1 MKVLKTVQYMFYV
14 HARNISLSNIS
25 HKTVPT
31 NLKGKSKSSQEWLTR
46 QLNDEYVKRSRY
58 HGYRCRSAFK
68 LLEIDEKY
76 KILKPGDAVVDCGA
90 APGSW
95 TQVVVNKL
103 KLDKETADGKPRKGV
118 AIAVDLQHIESI
130 KGAIVIPESDF
141 TQLEVQEKIKSFLPS
156 GQANTILSD
165 MAPKASGTPELDSAA
180 LMRLVYSALKFSYMV
195 LKNNGTFVCKVWDGQ
210 DVDKFYQTLQN
221 LFTNVKRCKPKA
233 SRSDSSE
240 LYLIATGFKRP
251 ENKI

>member
-1 MKVLKTVQYMFYV
+1 MYILKTVRYLFYI
-14 HARNISLSNIS
+14 HTRNISVSNTSYKI
-25 HKTVPT
+25 VPN
-31 NLKGKSKSSQEWLTR
+31 NLKGKSKSSQDWITR
-46 QLNDEYVKRSRY
+46 QLNDEFVKKSRY

-68 LLEIDEKY
+68 LLEMNEKY
-76 KILKPGDAVVDCGA
+76 KILKPGDTVVDCGA

-95 TQVVVNKL
+95 TQVVVNEL
-103 KLDKETADGKPRKGV
+103 KHGEPQKGV
-118 AIAVDLQHIESI
+118 AIAVDLQHIQTI
-130 KGAIVIPESDF
+130 KGAIVIPEADF
-141 TQLEVQEKIKSFLPS
+141 TLPEVQEKIKSFLPS
-156 GQANTILSD
+156 GQANTVLSD
-165 MAPKASGTPELDSAA
+165 MAPKASGTQELDSSA

-210 DVDKFYQTLQN
+210 DVEKLCQTLQN

-240 LYLIATGFKRP
+240 MYLIATGFKRT

>member
-1 MKVLKTVQYMFYV
+1 M
-14 HARNISLSNIS
+14 SLVNNVRFTYGILL
-25 HKTVPT
+25 VPT
-31 NLKGKSKSSQEWLTR
+31 GNNDRLANGTTLMSLVNNGWLIHGIRSCLRLK
-46 QLNDEYVKRSRY
+46 N
-58 HGYRCRSAFK
+58 
-68 LLEIDEKY
+68 
-76 KILKPGDAVVDCGA
+76 DCGA